1 MSEDKK
7 RAEEHKIAH
16 KKKKLDVWKVTSFVL
31 IAFIIVAGLFIV
43 FSGVS
48 KNKVGNI
55 ASAYVASQLGY
66 DNEVQGIKS
75 HSKDLYEVS
84 LVIEGNVIPVY
95 ITKNG
100 NSLFS
105 GFYDLS
111 DFNQNGVSPS
121 NNNPVSTDV
130 PKSDKPE
137 IELFLWA
144 YCPYGVTAQSPLA
157 EVANLLKGSANFKAV
172 MYHDGHGAYEKQQNM
187 IQECIQV
194 VSPDKYWD
202 YATLFVD
209 EIYPTCGATRD
220 IDCDKTESVRVMKSL
235 GIDSDAVLSCVQT
248 QGQALF
254 DADKARAQALGVQ
267 GSPTLVI
274 NGVIVNAARNA
285 EAFKSSVCSAFN
297 NAPEL
302 CAEALS
308 SAGATAAG
316 NC

>member
-1 MSEDKK
+1 MVERTTPIKKK
-7 RAEEHKIAH
+7 RNYNPWKI
-16 KKKKLDVWKVTSFVL
+16 TSFSL
-31 IAFIIVAGLFIV
+31 IALLLIVGMFFV

-48 KNKVGNI
+48 KNKIGKSVT
-55 ASAYVASQLGY
+55 GY
-66 DNEVQGIKS
+66 ISSEFQIDSEIRSIKS
-75 HSKDLYEVS
+75 YSKDLYEIS
-84 LVIEGNVIPVY
+84 LLIEGELIPVY
-95 ITKNG
+95 ATKDG
-100 NSLFS
+100 KSLFS